1 MTESQS
7 SEPCNNPVRPPTLLA
22 RESAGK
28 GFSRSCRVLVQASE
42 LFYGFNSMN
51 PMLRGVRLVV
61 GFQRCET
68 PELYGHEANTS
79 VVQGVYMKTL

>member
-1 MTESQS
+1 M
-7 SEPCNNPVRPPTLLA
+7 
-22 RESAGK
+22 
-28 GFSRSCRVLVQASE
+28 QASE

-68 PELYGHEANTS
+68 PTSGLPKQRLAELYGHEANTF
-79 VVQGVYMKTL
+79 VVRRGAHEDSIKQPSRVRAYMLVSMRP